1 MADVTWS
8 TRALNDLDKI
18 AAYIGIFDPE
28 AAVRTRRELEALG
41 NSLGDFPD
49 RGRPSVRGTR
59 EMVTVR
65 PYIVRYRVVRE
76 YVLILSVRHSAR
88 RPIDSR

>member
-8 TRALNDLDKI
+8 TRALIDLDQI
-18 AAYIGIFDPE
+18 AAYIGMFDSH
-28 AAVRTRRELEALG
+28 AAVRIRSELEALG
-41 NSLGDFPD
+41 NSLGDFPN

-76 YVLILSVRHSAR
+76 HVLILSIRHSAR
-88 RPIDSR
+88 LPSDSR

>member
-8 TRALNDLDKI
+8 TRALIDLDQI
-18 AAYIGIFDPE
+18 AAYIAMFDSG
-28 AAVRTRRELEALG
+28 AAIRIRSELESLG
-41 NSLGDFPD
+41 NSLSAFPN

-76 YVLILSVRHSAR
+76 HVLILSIRHSAR
-88 RPIDSR
+88 LPIDSR